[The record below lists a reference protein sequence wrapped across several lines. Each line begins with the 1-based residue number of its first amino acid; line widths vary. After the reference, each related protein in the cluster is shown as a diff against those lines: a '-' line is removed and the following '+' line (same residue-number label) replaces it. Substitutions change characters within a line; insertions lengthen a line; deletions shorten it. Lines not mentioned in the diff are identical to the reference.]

1 LADFEK
7 NGVPDLPYPV
17 PNNGVTNT
25 PTMVNRADDPT
36 PILSHVSDG
45 EPSSSGG
52 DINTATADGDI
63 MLPECPMLHTY
74 STKIGNLMAEC
85 GMPKIADNQIKP
97 SPSTPCDCRSPR
109 SLGSSKSSK
118 NLWRESNSVLTQT
131 VPYQQYTWTS
141 DDSADDDAI
150 IHVLLEGWE
159 AAANNYQIS
168 PLLAKLRGIDELQ
181 FSSCRDIERL
191 AILRTMHLL
200 LRYHVEPTPERY
212 ITIPPWYLNRSVVIG
227 VSSLNVQLTFARP
240 SQNLPHSYAID
251 FFVWYGFSD
260 SNYPI
265 RIEDSLNFTEPGLVS
280 ASDSSSVNI
289 DTAPTSFGSSL
300 RQGFKSCFLSSFVT
314 AINEIPTL
322 AS

>member
-1 LADFEK
+1 
-7 NGVPDLPYPV
+7 
-17 PNNGVTNT
+17 
-25 PTMVNRADDPT
+25 
-36 PILSHVSDG
+36 
-45 EPSSSGG
+45 
-52 DINTATADGDI
+52 
-63 MLPECPMLHTY
+63 
-74 STKIGNLMAEC
+74 
-85 GMPKIADNQIKP
+85 
-97 SPSTPCDCRSPR
+97 
-109 SLGSSKSSK
+109 
-118 NLWRESNSVLTQT
+118 
-131 VPYQQYTWTS
+131 
-141 DDSADDDAI
+141 
-150 IHVLLEGWE
+150 LLEGWE

-212 ITIPPWYLNRSVVIG
+212 ITIPPWYLNR
-227 VSSLNVQLTFARP
+227 P

-280 ASDSSSVNI
+280 ASDSSSVSI

-300 RQGFKSCFLSSFVT
+300 RRGFKSCFLSSFVT